1 MQKIKEIR
9 VEEVHNIEE
18 KEHFF
23 RVYFH
28 YADGKI
34 KMIDESSTKPILAR
48 YVSRVY
54 QLRERNKNNIY
65 FNMTPDLQN
74 IFRISF

>member
-9 VEEVHNIEE
+9 VEEVHDIEE
-18 KEHFF
+18 KKYFY

-34 KMIDESSTKPILAR
+34 KIIDESSTRPILAR
-48 YVSRVY
+48 YVSKVY
-54 QLRERNKNNIY
+54 
-65 FNMTPDLQN
+65 
-74 IFRISF
+74 

>member
-9 VEEVHNIEE
+9 VEEVHDIEE
-18 KEHFF
+18 KKHFY

-34 KMIDESSTKPILAR
+34 KIIDESSTRPIFAR
-48 YVSRVY
+48 YVSKVY
-54 QLRERNKNNIY
+54 
-65 FNMTPDLQN
+65 
-74 IFRISF
+74 

>member
-23 RVYFH
+23 RVYFA
-28 YADGKI
+28 YAFMAFFLHAAKFLQTRF
-34 KMIDESSTKPILAR
+34 SSL
-48 YVSRVY
+48 
-54 QLRERNKNNIY
+54 
-65 FNMTPDLQN
+65 
-74 IFRISF
+74 

>member
-9 VEEVHNIEE
+9 VEEVHNIGE

-28 YADGKI
+28 YVDGKI
-34 KMIDESSTKPILAR
+34 KMIDESSTRPILAR
-48 YVSRVY
+48 YVSKVY
-54 QLRERNKNNIY
+54 
-65 FNMTPDLQN
+65 
-74 IFRISF
+74 